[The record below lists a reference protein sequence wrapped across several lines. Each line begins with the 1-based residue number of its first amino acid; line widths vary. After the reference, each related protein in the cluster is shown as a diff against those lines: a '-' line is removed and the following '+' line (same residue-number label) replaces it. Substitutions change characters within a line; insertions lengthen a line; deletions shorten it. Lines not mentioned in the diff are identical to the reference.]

1 MELFNTTLTFMIT
14 LLTTVSKSN
23 SKLTNDSVSSVLI
36 LHSVITPLSSKLQ
49 NTNQIKL
56 EFKSIKIIRPC
67 DELSHHKCSYN
78 KTNG

>member
-56 EFKSIKIIRPC
+56 EFLYST
-67 DELSHHKCSYN
+67 SYAKPKLATLN
-78 KTNG
+78 IGY